1 MFARAIAAV
10 ACSAVIVLAGCGSSG
25 SKIPTSK
32 LSKLV
37 LQPAD
42 LPNGFT
48 PFYVG
53 HQLSAD
59 QPGTRSDPR
68 RFGREGGWIGRY
80 RRGGT
85 PKTKGPLVVASRADL
100 FEDSSGAR
108 RELELSRHQL
118 MSPSARSVHVG
129 ELGDQAFGF
138 TILQPGT
145 VGIRN
150 YAIVW
155 REANATAELELNGF
169 EGGLTLSNALAL
181 ARKQEARLRASAS

>member
-10 ACSAVIVLAGCGSSG
+10 ACSAVIVLVGCGSSG

-32 LSKLV
+32 LSNLV
-37 LQPAD
+37 LQRAD
-42 LPNGFT
+42 LPNAFT

-85 PKTKGPLVVASRADL
+85 AKAKGPLVVASRADL
-100 FEDSSGAR
+100 FDDASGAR
-108 RELELSRHQL
+108 RELELSRLQL
-118 MSPSARSVHVG
+118 MNPSAKRVQLG
-129 ELGDQAFGF
+129 ELGDQ
-138 TILQPGT
+138 
-145 VGIRN
+145 
-150 YAIVW
+150 
-155 REANATAELELNGF
+155 
-169 EGGLTLSNALAL
+169 
-181 ARKQEARLRASAS
+181 